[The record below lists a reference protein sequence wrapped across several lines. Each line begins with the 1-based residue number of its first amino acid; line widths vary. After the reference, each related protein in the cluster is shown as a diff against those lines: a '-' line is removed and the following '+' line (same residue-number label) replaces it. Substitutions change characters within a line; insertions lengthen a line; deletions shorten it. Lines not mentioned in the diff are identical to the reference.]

1 MDTPPAQPGPISATG
16 TRTLRTIRAVTKR
29 PCRWCGRAFVAKEGP
44 GRPRQYCRQSCRQRD
59 YESRQRSADLGLS
72 EDELIITREEL
83 EVLRDRL
90 YVLSCTLEDAE
101 RDLQAPEADEIE
113 EIRRILAYTL
123 ASARQCV

>member
-1 MDTPPAQPGPISATG
+1 M
-16 TRTLRTIRAVTKR
+16 
-29 PCRWCGRAFVAKEGP
+29 
-44 GRPRQYCRQSCRQRD
+44 
-59 YESRQRSADLGLS
+59 
-72 EDELIITREEL
+72 
-83 EVLRDRL
+83 LRDRL

>member
-1 MDTPPAQPGPISATG
+1 
-16 TRTLRTIRAVTKR
+16 VTKR